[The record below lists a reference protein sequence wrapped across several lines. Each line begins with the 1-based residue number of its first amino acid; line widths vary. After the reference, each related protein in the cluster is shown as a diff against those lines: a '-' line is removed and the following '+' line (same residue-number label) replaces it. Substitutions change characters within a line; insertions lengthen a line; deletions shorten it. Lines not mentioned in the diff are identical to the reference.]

1 MAMEEQT
8 TPVNIIGENTNAE
21 VSSELSEKYLM
32 FISDG
37 LDFGVKASYV
47 VEIITNHA
55 ITTLP
60 MTPDFIKGIINLRG
74 QIIPIIDIR
83 TKMGKLEGETT
94 SYSCIIVFDINSVLL
109 GVYVDTVSQVA
120 DIDESRI
127 SPPSPHNRQE
137 LVNGMVSMPDGKT
150 ILILD
155 CEKLVDNEDAF
166 L

>member
-1 MAMEEQT
+1 MAMEEQS
-8 TPVNIIGENTNAE
+8 TPAEIIGENTYAE

-83 TKMGKLEGETT
+83 TKMGKMEGETT
-94 SYSCIIVFDINSVLL
+94 NYSCIIVFDINSVLL

-120 DIDESRI
+120 DIDESKI

-137 LVNGMVSMPDGKT
+137 LVSGMVSMPDGKT
-150 ILILD
+150 VLILD
-155 CEKLVDNEDAF
+155 CEKLVDNEDSF
-166 L
+166 M

>member
-1 MAMEEQT
+1 MSMEQN
-8 TPVNIIGENTNAE
+8 TPVEIIEETANTE
-21 VSSELSEKYLM
+21 VSSELAQKYLM

-47 VEIITNHA
+47 MEIITNHT

-83 TKMGKLEGETT
+83 TKMGKMEGETT
-94 SYSCIIVFDINSVLL
+94 NYSCIIVFDINSVML

-120 DIDESRI
+120 DIDESKI

-137 LVNGMVSMPDGKT
+137 LVSGMVSMPDGKT

-166 L
+166 I

>member
-1 MAMEEQT
+1 MAMEEN
-8 TPVNIIGENTNAE
+8 TPVEVLTDPAHKE
-21 VSSELSEKYLM
+21 VSDELAQKYLM
-32 FISDG
+32 FLSDG

-47 VEIITNHA
+47 VEIITNHT

-83 TKMGKLEGETT
+83 TKMGKMEGETT
-94 SYSCIIVFDINSVLL
+94 NYSCIIVFDIHSIML
-109 GVYVDTVSQVA
+109 GVYVDTVSQVV
-120 DIDESRI
+120 DIDESKI

-155 CEKLVDNEDAF
+155 CEKLVDSESSMMM
-166 L
+166 